1 MVIDQLDTAILG
13 MLVVIVGSLIT
24 GFFTTRIH
32 KLEDRIVRLESSAR
46 DDWDY
51 IRSLIDFIYSAGLKP
66 PKREEGN

>member
-32 KLEDRIVRLESSAR
+32 KLEDRIVRLEASAR
-46 DDWDY
+46 DDWTY
-51 IRSLIDFIYSAGLKP
+51 IRRLLDFIYRNGLVP
-66 PKREEGN
+66 PDREEEN